1 MTAWDTKL
9 ILTTGLTYTCMYF
22 VSCANLGHQL
32 MAQHCCLHLNIC
44 FNPPSALHLP
54 PLQPPPS
61 ACTPPVDAICD
72 ITGIEKAIS
81 KPGLGAF
88 K

>member
-1 MTAWDTKL
+1 
-9 ILTTGLTYTCMYF
+9 
-22 VSCANLGHQL
+22 
-32 MAQHCCLHLNIC
+32 MAHAALLFASEYLLQ
-44 FNPPSALHLP
+44 PPLALHLP

-72 ITGIEKAIS
+72 TTGIEKATS